1 MSKTAKIGLVSVSTK
16 NEQEVVYVLHR
27 MVTLSM
33 TLMDPNC
40 PKWPLFL
47 CFGSTFISLERLKL
61 GTLKLV
67 SILVLTSTG
76 ACVIDDSQRGRVQ
89 GHVTALSLGNTVTD
103 ISDM

>member
-1 MSKTAKIGLVSVSTK
+1 MSKMVKIGLVSQFLRKVNRKS
-16 NEQEVVYVLHR
+16 YVLHR